1 MRGPCAGERVRNG
14 LFTKDLRGRA
24 ALDAERRRFP
34 ADSNNS
40 VTVVGA
46 AKTSGP
52 NSFAADVNSFASAG
66 DSFASVATTLD
77 IRLGFLRNRRA
88 GIDIRPGFLDIRRRF
103 LHGIGAGKAAQAQP
117 LEREAKLSRL
127 PPRIPGHPQRRKAP
141 ARARQRPPTPI
152 PERARRR

>member
-46 AKTSGP
+46 AKTSGT
-52 NSFAADVNSFASAG
+52 NSFAADVNSFASAA

-77 IRLGFLRNRRA
+77 IRRG
-88 GIDIRPGFLDIRRRF
+88 F

-127 PPRIPGHPQRRKAP
+127 PPRIPRHPQRRKAP
-141 ARARQRPPTPI
+141 ARARQ
-152 PERARRR
+152 